1 MANPKIQLRHD
12 TAANWT
18 SVNPVLLE
26 GEVGIETDTKKQKIG
41 DGSTSWNSLAYQI
54 QDFISNIPVGL
65 NLSID
70 SGILSAQ
77 AGHITSQTDILKTSS
92 VISTAD
98 ISTIPNGVTNGVILG
113 ETIQYQDVDL
123 TSGVTYIYADA
134 DGTSLNTMTENSKG
148 AWLIASSSQGTN
160 SSSWAHYGLVFD
172 TPLQAGQ
179 YKFSVSTGASYG
191 FLYACSGE
199 IGNFII
205 ISTIVN
211 NEQNPQDVE
220 VNIGSPIDA
229 LVWVVGNYNGWS
241 APYGLE
247 VQKYESAKV
256 FKTYLCKDNNS
267 YSLKLATDTSALS
280 SFDDYAQIGQV
291 EYDNTLLNPVATPT
305 EDLKNTF
312 VNAQLANKDLSN
324 LSTTGNAK
332 FQEPLVSGTNIKTV
346 NNTSLLGSGDVAV
359 QPTLVSGTNIK
370 TVNNTSLLGR
380 GNVAVQATLV
390 SGTNIKTINNTS
402 LLGSGRIDV
411 LQNVAQGTNSLSV
424 LGTEIACIYNPTDT
438 IVLGNNIGINSNCS
452 NAILLGSNSNG
463 ICIGGSIISDT
474 FTVVSNSGYY
484 KLLDMTT
491 GLIPDDRLS
500 SNIANTSLSN
510 LSSTGQKVIDGQW
523 VQSFIILMDSSG
535 TKSGVQVDLSSY
547 LPNDNYNYDVKFK
560 LGGYDDD
567 SSYYYHIETD
577 IFDDGDTSTGNS
589 DYLQLIG
596 GVHSRNNI
604 NIFDLPVGTGRYI
617 KVYGSGA
624 DVFQILALGYRRLGT
639 NS

>member
-113 ETIQYQDVDL
+113 ETLQYQDVDL

-160 SSSWAHYGLVFD
+160 SSSWAHYGLVFN

-199 IGNFII
+199 IGNFTI

-211 NEQNPQDVE
+211 NENNPQDVE

-324 LSTTGNAK
+324 LSSTGNAK
-332 FQEPLVSGTNIKTV
+332 FQSP
-346 NNTSLLGSGDVAV
+346 
-359 QPTLVSGTNIK
+359 
-370 TVNNTSLLGR
+370 
-380 GNVAVQATLV
+380 LV
-390 SGTNIKTINNTS
+390 SGTNIKTINSTS
-402 LLGSGRIDV
+402 LLGSGDISAVQPSDITDV
-411 LQNVAQGTNSLSV
+411 VRQETTDETLYCWATNESAVAQYTNTATPV
-424 LGTEIACIYNPTDT
+424 FGDYFYNEKYIKENFYVNGVGENYSYITTDT
-438 IVLGNNIGINSNCS
+438 GYTLYRYPNRDIVKSYSTLTDNNSN
-452 NAILLGSNSNG
+452 AL
-463 ICIGGSIISDT
+463 
-474 FTVVSNSGYY
+474 
-484 KLLDMTT
+484 
-491 GLIPDDRLS
+491 
-500 SNIANTSLSN
+500 NIVQA
-510 LSSTGQKVIDGQW
+510 DGQW
-523 VQSFIILMDSSG
+523 VGSYSQISTAKATG
-535 TKSGVQVDLSSY
+535 TYDIDLSSY
-547 LPNDNYNYDVKFK
+547 LPNDNYNYEVYFFAHMYSSNSTYSKVYVKTSI
-560 LGGYDDD
+560 LSTAGETSGIRVGYVGANSRQGVTNTILPIGADRILT
-567 SSYYYHIETD
+567 IE
-577 IFDDGDTSTGNS
+577 I
-589 DYLQLIG
+589 
-596 GVHSRNNI
+596 
-604 NIFDLPVGTGRYI
+604 TGRTLD
-617 KVYGSGA
+617 GSDTG
-624 DVFQILALGYRRLGT
+624 FCLAGYRRLGT